1 MTQNVSFIS
10 KGEMLDAIKSHLNMS
25 KNADFARFL
34 GISSQAVSNWYTRNT
49 FDAELLYTKCD
60 FINPAWLLTGKGSML
75 KDDLDSIKSIPLH
88 DRLSFLI
95 EATNDVHVVAQSL
108 GIEET
113 SLLNCTN
120 NFLEPK
126 EEIDFNKFLTEFPE
140 FSKQWLLQG
149 IGTPFDGKDEED
161 TKELI
166 KERVFQRGLQE
177 KNKTIE
183 ESLARK
189 TSNQQIGIPL
199 VPLSAMAGAFT
210 GETSVMEY
218 ECERYVIPAFKGAD
232 FLIQIKGD
240 SMQPTYYSGDLVACQ
255 RMPLNDIFFQWNKA
269 YVLDTVQGPL
279 IKRIMPGSD
288 ADHVL
293 IVSDN
298 SNYPPF
304 ELHKNQFNGVALVRG
319 LVRLE

>member
-1 MTQNVSFIS
+1 MKEKQQEKSPIKQNILLYLES
-10 KGEMLDAIKSHLNMS
+10 KGVTPYEFYKESGVTRGILQQNNGISEDNI
-25 KNADFARFL
+25 ARFL
-34 GISSQAVSNWYTRNT
+34 AYAPDVNI
-49 FDAELLYTKCD
+49 E
-60 FINPAWLLTGKGSML
+60 WLLTSKGSMI
-75 KDDLDSIKSIPLH
+75 KDGSTDIQIS
-88 DRLSFLI
+88 
-95 EATNDVHVVAQSL
+95 NDTT
-108 GIEET
+108 T
-113 SLLNCTN
+113 SA
-120 NFLEPK
+120 
-126 EEIDFNKFLTEFPE
+126 ISVPE
-140 FSKQWLLQG
+140 G
-149 IGTPFDGKDEED
+149 CHE
-161 TKELI
+161 
-166 KERVFQRGLQE
+166 
-177 KNKTIE
+177 
-183 ESLARK
+183 
-189 TSNQQIGIPL
+189 GIPL

-210 GETSVMEY
+210 DETSVMEY

-304 ELHKNQFNGVALVRG
+304 ELHKAQFNGVALVRG